1 VNENVIVIIIVLITV
16 LVIVLFEIL
25 RMHRR
30 LRKAAAEPEP
40 TMSDLG
46 YEFVDFEDEDPTPFV
61 RKITNLHGY
70 YASPVPV
77 YKKQVPEGEIYMYMI
92 NTKPGATRS
101 GEIRIKITLVS
112 PSLNLPHLSIAPISK
127 QTTDKRPGVF
137 KIIKSIF
144 STDYSRKDLTLIQL
158 GIDEEFENTHVIQA
172 NDEAK
177 AREFLTRSRLEQLK
191 SLRRNYILKCNETD
205 FSIDDPAQ
213 EEQDWKYLV
222 QTARDAQTICRIL
235 SSD

>member
-1 VNENVIVIIIVLITV
+1 MNGTVLVVIAVLITV
-16 LVIVLFEIL
+16 LGIVLFGVL
-25 RMHRR
+25 RVRMQ
-30 LRKAAAEPEP
+30 LRKATAEPEP

-46 YEFVDFEDEDPTPFV
+46 YESVDFEDPTPFL

-70 YASPVPV
+70 FASPIPL

-112 PSLNLPHLSIAPISK
+112 PSLDLPHFSIAPVSK
-127 QTTDKRPGVF
+127 QTNDKSPGVF
-137 KIIKSIF
+137 KIIKDTF
-144 STDYSRKDLTLIQL
+144 STTYSRKDLKPIQL
-158 GIDEEFENTHVIQA
+158 GVDEEFENTHVIQA
-172 NDEAK
+172 NDESR
-177 AREFLTRSRLEQLK
+177 AREFLTRSKLEQLK
-191 SLRRNYILKCNETD
+191 SLRRNYILECNETD

-213 EEQDWKYLV
+213 KEQGWEYVV
-222 QTARDAQTICRIL
+222 QAGRDAQKIWSIL